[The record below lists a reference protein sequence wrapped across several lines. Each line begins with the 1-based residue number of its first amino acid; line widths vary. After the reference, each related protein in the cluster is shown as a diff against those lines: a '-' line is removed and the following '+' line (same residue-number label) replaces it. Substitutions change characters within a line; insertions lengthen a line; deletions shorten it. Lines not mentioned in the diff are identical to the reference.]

1 MEEEETE
8 EGVGQEELVEEAE
21 VEVEGMNCAPI
32 EYLLNLPDIVIKIC
46 TVMPSG
52 KV

>member
-32 EYLLNLPDIVIKIC
+32 EYLLNLPDIMIKIC
-46 TVMPSG
+46 IVMPSG
-52 KV
+52 QV

>member
-32 EYLLNLPDIVIKIC
+32 EYLLNLPDMVIKSC